1 MNINLCHSLQEIFG
15 CQRLESEGDGKTL
28 VKGYKAV
35 VV

>member
-1 MNINLCHSLQEIFG
+1 MSSFAKDFG
-15 CQRLESEGDGKTL
+15 YQRLESERNGKML